1 MREGE
6 SFKILLGNFL
16 ARLVLARNS
25 VYVDSFMA
33 MKGKDFVGKAPR
45 QNAVLQRQS
54 FYSSTL
60 FTVPFSNRVG
70 QNPDKSE
77 LFRRDFHDKGQN
89 TLDTYTFQKDV
100 LDVIKSST
108 VLKLAGSKQSIP
120 VRLGHHSS

>member
-1 MREGE
+1 MQYYRD
-6 SFKILLGNFL
+6 
-16 ARLVLARNS
+16 R
-25 VYVDSFMA
+25 
-33 MKGKDFVGKAPR
+33 
-45 QNAVLQRQS
+45 S

-77 LFRRDFHDKGQN
+77 LFRRNFHAKGQN